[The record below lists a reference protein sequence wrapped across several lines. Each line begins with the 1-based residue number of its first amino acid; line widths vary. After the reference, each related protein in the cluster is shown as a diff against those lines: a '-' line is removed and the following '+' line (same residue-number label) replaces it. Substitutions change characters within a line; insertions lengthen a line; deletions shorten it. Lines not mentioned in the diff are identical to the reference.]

1 MCKKGILFVISAPSG
16 AGKTTLCEK
25 ALESSQGMM
34 VRSIS
39 MTTRQA
45 REGEIEGRDYFFVSK
60 KEFEKKVLKN
70 EFLEY
75 AEVFGNYYGTPKK
88 FVQEHVNN
96 NKDVMLNIDVQG
108 AMQIKKSFRENSIF
122 IFILPPSLEAL
133 KKRLLKRKTDSKS
146 QIKKRLEVAKNELS
160 YVKRYD
166 YAIINDK
173 LKTAFRQLSSIIIAA
188 RCKITK

>member
-1 MCKKGILFVISAPSG
+1 MCKKGRLFVISAPSG

-25 ALESSQGMM
+25 VLENSQGM

-45 REGEIEGRDYFFVSK
+45 REGEIEGRDYFFVSE
-60 KEFEKKVLKN
+60 KEFEKKARKN

-75 AEVFGNYYGTPKK
+75 AKVFGNYYGTPKK
-88 FVQEHVNN
+88 IVQEHINN

-108 AMQIKKSFRENSIF
+108 AMQIKKRFRENSIF
-122 IFILPPSLEAL
+122 IFILPPSMEAL
-133 KKRLLKRKTDSKS
+133 KKRLLKRKTDSKA
-146 QIKKRLEVAKNELS
+146 QIKKRLEVAKKELS

-166 YAIINDK
+166 YEIVNDK